1 MFDSPGRSKSPTLR
15 KSTSSKLVDA
25 AGNSVVFSNMGKKLL
40 ARKSNTN
47 DTNDK
52 RRSVELSVPPQ
63 PCPEAECTNENETD
77 SKPGSALIRRPTF
90 KEFEGRLKGKSS
102 GSRLIKSQSLDHE
115 PKGYSV
121 VSPRPP
127 TPGEAKNNVGLSK
140 EKVRGFS
147 SRAREVFMNHSE
159 NKVSS
164 EVITNKPASF
174 MSRLFQRS

>member
-52 RRSVELSVPPQ
+52 RRSVELSAPPQ
-63 PCPEAECTNENETD
+63 PCPEAECTNETD